1 MQLSEQGLKTLIS
14 LEGGARL
21 TAYKAH
27 PNEQYYTIGV
37 GHYGKDVSPGMHI
50 TQEQAEKLL
59 RKDLREREVKLD
71 LWVKVPLS
79 QNQFDALLI
88 FMFNIGEGAFRRSTL
103 LSYINKGQYGH
114 AANQFERWT
123 KCGGV
128 EVKGL
133 VKRQRVTK
141 EIFLNGKYEV

>member
-1 MQLSEQGLKTLIS
+1 MQISEQGLKALIK

-21 TAYKAH
+21 KAYKAH
-27 PNEQYYTIGV
+27 PNEKYFTIGV
-37 GHYGKDVSPGMHI
+37 GHYGPDVLATMTI

-59 RKDLREREVKLD
+59 RKDLEEREIKLK
-71 LWVKVPLS
+71 LLVKVPLT

-88 FMFNIGEGAFRRSTL
+88 FMFNVGEGAFERSTL
-103 LSYINKGQYGH
+103 LCYVNEQQYSY
-114 AANQFERWT
+114 ASNQFARWT

-128 EVKGL
+128 DVPGL